1 MKLIKLGHVIVY
13 VIFQLLNF
21 IFNINHLF
29 FIYYHFIMMIII
41 VFNNIYFIFDF
52 FKIIKFLQN
61 IKLIFNKMTDN
72 FIIFFIKSR
81 LNHIMN
87 SLDKHILIFFRFVF
101 INLSTLDPF
110 LIILII
116 CLKIKLRCYQSFNFI
131 ILRLTYTLYLLSE
144 LAFYILK

>member
-1 MKLIKLGHVIVY
+1 LKLIKLGHVIVY
-13 VIFQLLNF
+13 AIFQLLNF

-29 FIYYHFIMMIII
+29 FIYYHFIMMMII
-41 VFNNIYFIFDF
+41 VFNNVYFIFDF

-61 IKLIFNKMTDN
+61 IKLIFYKMTYN

-87 SLDKHILIFFRFVF
+87 SLYKHILIFFRFVF

-131 ILRLTYTLYLLSE
+131 ILRLRHTL
-144 LAFYILK
+144 